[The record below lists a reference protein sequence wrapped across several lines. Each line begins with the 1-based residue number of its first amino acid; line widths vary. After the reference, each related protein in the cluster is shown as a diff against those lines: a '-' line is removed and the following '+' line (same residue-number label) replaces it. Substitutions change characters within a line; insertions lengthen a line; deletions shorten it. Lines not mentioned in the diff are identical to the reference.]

1 MPQTDSRKPLP
12 FVSGLFPSDT
22 PPDEQTAYDLQTKV
36 VGNLFSQGFP
46 ALPTARPTVGP
57 FLPAHATIVPTVP
70 LLKEFLLVLPYLTC

>member
-46 ALPTARPTVGP
+46 ALPPDLRLAP
-57 FLPAHATIVPTVP
+57 FFRRMLQ
-70 LLKEFLLVLPYLTC
+70 